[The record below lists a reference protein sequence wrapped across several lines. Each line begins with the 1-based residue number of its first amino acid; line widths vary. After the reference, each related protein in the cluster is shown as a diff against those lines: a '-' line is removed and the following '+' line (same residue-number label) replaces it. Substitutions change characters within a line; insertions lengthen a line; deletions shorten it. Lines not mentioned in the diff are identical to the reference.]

1 MFNFS
6 FFNKKIAKDLALEI
20 TSHTE
25 RMMNNQ
31 SDRLEEIHIL
41 LSNIY
46 SRVDNLEKQFS
57 HKEIQDK
64 QSYGHLKY
72 KIEEINNDLS
82 PVRKKSS

>member
-6 FFNKKIAKDLALEI
+6 FFNKKLAKDLAQEI

-25 RMMNNQ
+25 KVINKQ

-46 SRVDNLEKQFS
+46 NRVDRLEKRFS
-57 HKEIQDK
+57 QKDIQDK
-64 QSYGHLKY
+64 HTYGHLKY
-72 KIEEINNDLS
+72 KIEEINNDIT

>member
-6 FFNKKIAKDLALEI
+6 FFNKKIAKDLAHEI

-25 RMMNNQ
+25 KMMNNQ
-31 SDRLEEIHIL
+31 STRLEEIHIL

-46 SRVDNLEKQFS
+46 SRVDNLEKRFS
-57 HKEIQDK
+57 QKDMQDK

-82 PVRKKSS
+82 PARKKSS